1 MSCFLGN
8 GELMLVET
16 AGDRFLGTVEL
27 VGDEFIVRSGFVG
40 RPTVVLPEDVVQLVL
55 ASELELDEE

>member
-16 AGDRFLGTVEL
+16 EDDTWLGTVEL
-27 VGDEFIVRSGFVG
+27 VGEEFVVRSGFVG
-40 RPTVVLPEDVVQLVL
+40 RPVVVLPDAIVRMVL
-55 ASELELDEE
+55 ASELELDDE

>member
-1 MSCFLGN
+1 MRCFLGN

-16 AGDRFLGTVEL
+16 EDDRFFGTVEL
-27 VGDEFIVRSGFVG
+27 VGDEFVVRSGFVG
-40 RPTVVLPEDVVQLVL
+40 RPVLVLPEDVVRMVL